1 MMTRNHPDVVQ
12 AYIRAWRA
20 ILMTAKVIVI
30 GSAIWN
36 WRLIEDALR
45 QPVRPD
51 LEHVV
56 PFGNFG
62 TMHYLTNSH
71 AEWMAITTL
80 AMFICLGLVL
90 IAVATDTDV

>member
-12 AYIRAWRA
+12 AYIKAWRG

-36 WRLIEDALR
+36 WRLIEDAIR

-51 LEHVV
+51 FEHQV
-56 PFGNFG
+56 PFDNHG
-62 TMHYLTNSH
+62 TIHYLTNAHS
-71 AEWMAITTL
+71 EWMAITTL
-80 AMFICLGLVL
+80 AMFLCLGLVF
-90 IAVATDTDV
+90 IAIATDTDV